1 MVIENSKNH
10 TPVNINVNGIQLEQV
25 DQYRYLGVLITRDG
39 RDENEIKCRIARAR
53 NTFNNL
59 AIVLCD
65 KRMNL
70 QLRLRI
76 LRCYVWPL
84 LKYAAETW
92 TFKKA
97 LENKV
102 NAFELWCYRRML
114 RIHWSDRVRNEEVLN
129 KIGLGERILFELFK
143 EMKSRFV
150 RKLWEN
156 GLYRLFYQGKIPGK
170 APRRRKRKHMLS
182 ECESS
187 FCDISLE

>member
-114 RIHWSDRVRNEEVLN
+114 RIHRSDRVRNEEVLN
-129 KIGLGERILFELFK
+129 RIGLGERILFESVIDEEPICEKTLGK
-143 EMKSRFV
+143 WPVQTRLSREDTRKSTEKKTYVER
-150 RKLWEN
+150 
-156 GLYRLFYQGKIPGK
+156 
-170 APRRRKRKHMLS
+170 M
-182 ECESS
+182 
-187 FCDISLE
+187 